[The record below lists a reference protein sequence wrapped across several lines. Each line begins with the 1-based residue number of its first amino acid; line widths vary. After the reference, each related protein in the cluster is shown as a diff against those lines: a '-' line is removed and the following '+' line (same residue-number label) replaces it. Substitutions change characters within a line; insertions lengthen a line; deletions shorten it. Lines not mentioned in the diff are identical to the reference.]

1 MQGRLSLAK
10 VDSPSLIWWVLG
22 AEQAAGQG
30 SGSGIISY
38 CFLILDVLEEN
49 YGCFMSFLY
58 TFFKRFIFGR
68 ARPSPL

>member
-1 MQGRLSLAK
+1 MSLAK

-38 CFLILDVLEEN
+38 YFLILDFLEEN
-49 YGCFMSFLY
+49 YSCFMSFLY
-58 TFFKRFIFGR
+58 KFF
-68 ARPSPL
+68 